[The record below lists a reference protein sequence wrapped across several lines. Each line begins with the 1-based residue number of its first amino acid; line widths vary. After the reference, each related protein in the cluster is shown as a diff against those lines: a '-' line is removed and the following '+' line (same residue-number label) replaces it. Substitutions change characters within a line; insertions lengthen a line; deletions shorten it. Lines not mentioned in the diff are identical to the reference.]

1 MLATGAGRPEA
12 GEATARPAMCRHCA
26 GRSPKNAG
34 FTGPMAKRAL
44 DDTDRKLIALLSAN
58 ARQPAALLARRLG
71 LSRSAVQERLKRLER
86 DRVIAGYTVTLGEDE
101 PRAGVSAQVMMTLD
115 PKLQDRAVEAL
126 RGLPEVKSAH
136 TVSGQYDLVAE
147 VAAPTSEALDAVL
160 TRIGKL
166 PGVARTT
173 SSILLSTKFKRG

>member
-1 MLATGAGRPEA
+1 
-12 GEATARPAMCRHCA
+12 
-26 GRSPKNAG
+26 
-34 FTGPMAKRAL
+34 MAKRTL
-44 DDTDRKLIALLSAN
+44 DDIDRRLVSALSAN

-86 DRVIAGYTVTLGEDE
+86 DRVILGYTVTLGDDQ
-101 PRAGVSAQVMMTLD
+101 PKAGVSAQVMLTLE
-115 PKLQDRAVEAL
+115 PKLQDRAVDAL

-147 VAAPTSEALDAVL
+147 VTAEHAEALDAVL

-166 PGVARTT
+166 PGVTRTT
-173 SSILLSTKFKRG
+173 SSILLSVKFQRR

>member
-1 MLATGAGRPEA
+1 
-12 GEATARPAMCRHCA
+12 
-26 GRSPKNAG
+26 
-34 FTGPMAKRAL
+34 MAKRAL
-44 DDTDRKLIALLSAN
+44 DDIDRRLVSALSAN

-86 DRVIAGYTVTLGEDE
+86 DRVILGYTVTLGDDQ
-101 PRAGVSAQVMMTLD
+101 PKAGVSAQVMLTLE
-115 PKLQDRAVEAL
+115 PKLQDRAVDAL

-147 VAAPTSEALDAVL
+147 VTAEHAEALDAVL

-166 PGVARTT
+166 PGVTRTT
-173 SSILLSTKFKRG
+173 SSILLSVKFQRR